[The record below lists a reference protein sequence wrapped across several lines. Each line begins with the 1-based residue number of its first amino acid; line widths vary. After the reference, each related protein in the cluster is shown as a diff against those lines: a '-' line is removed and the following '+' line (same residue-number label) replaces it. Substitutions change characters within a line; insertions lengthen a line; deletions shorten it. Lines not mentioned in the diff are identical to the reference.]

1 MRAIPK
7 CQMKI
12 IRMGDSIQNKWV
24 NCLKKRTKVNLSLK
38 MAFIYILQEGKDKQ
52 FLLAKIADLT
62 GESKKKAPKLT
73 TVNENKKHIEVTI
86 LS

>member
-1 MRAIPK
+1 
-7 CQMKI
+7 
-12 IRMGDSIQNKWV
+12 
-24 NCLKKRTKVNLSLK
+24 
-38 MAFIYILQEGKDKQ
+38 MALMYLLQEGKDKQ

-73 TVNENKKHIEVTI
+73 TVNETKKHIEVTI

>member
-1 MRAIPK
+1 MAPI
-7 CQMKI
+7 
-12 IRMGDSIQNKWV
+12 
-24 NCLKKRTKVNLSLK
+24 CL
-38 MAFIYILQEGKDKQ
+38 LQEGKDKQ

-86 LS
+86 YLEICINIYICTT